1 MCLNQLYRCRTS
13 IWTSFDI
20 LGPKL
25 ELCLEKE
32 QVVVHRA
39 RPRRTES
46 DYTSSDS
53 TPQAV
58 GKLKAFPG
66 SPALCIRSQI
76 QILIRYNFFQTEY
89 FLLKF
94 SGSLELFLKRSIPVS
109 FCSKKLYLVTRNCR
123 NFKNLRKKIAY
134 ARKNYLTHPQYIFWT
149 KRHRIRASH
158 REIWRFW
165 KFEQKILSLK
175 LERFFV
181 LGGGGGLVSPPLP
194 NYTGEPGKALRNHS
208 ITRKCGLGVGRIQ
221 AHHRFSW

>member
-1 MCLNQLYRCRTS
+1 MIYKAKS
-13 IWTSFDI
+13 IQKQKNDPIFAFCAPSAPENFPQIWWKILTPRFGEKFWT
-20 LGPKL
+20 
-25 ELCLEKE
+25 
-32 QVVVHRA
+32 
-39 RPRRTES
+39 
-46 DYTSSDS
+46 
-53 TPQAV
+53 
-58 GKLKAFPG
+58 LKPSHAHQ
-66 SPALCIRSQI
+66 CIRSQI

-123 NFKNLRKKIAY
+123 NFKIFRKKIAY

-175 LERFFV
+175 KVRAIFR
-181 LGGGGGLVSPPLP
+181 LGEGGSGFPP
-194 NYTGEPGKALRNHS
+194 
-208 ITRKCGLGVGRIQ
+208 ITP
-221 AHHRFSW
+221 